1 MSWEYD
7 EFHYPQDAKK
17 EDCVL
22 VRDVRGEW
30 HCLSHKRHFLEC
42 QNVFV

>member
-7 EFHYPQDAKK
+7 GHEDAKPQ
-17 EDCVL
+17 DCVL

-30 HCLSHKRHFLEC
+30 QCIQHKRHFLEC